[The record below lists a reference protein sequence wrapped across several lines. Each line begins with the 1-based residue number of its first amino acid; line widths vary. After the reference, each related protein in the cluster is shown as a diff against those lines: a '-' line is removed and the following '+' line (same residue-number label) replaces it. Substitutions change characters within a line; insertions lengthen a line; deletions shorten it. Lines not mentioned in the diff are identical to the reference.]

1 MGDAGSFA
9 RLEGRVSG
17 IEIGATGRFELVVE
31 AQHLASNFKDALL
44 PPVLATPVMVMIM
57 ENAALNAIRPFL
69 DPGESAV
76 GTRVEADHLAA
87 TPAGQRVVGEAT
99 VTKVDGRHISFAV
112 TARDEAEE
120 IGRGTHERLVI
131 DIARFAER
139 LAAKSARPA

>member
-1 MGDAGSFA
+1 MD
-9 RLEGRVSG
+9 R

-31 AQHLASNFKDALL
+31 AQHLASNFKDTLL

-69 DPGESAV
+69 EPGESAV
-76 GTRVEADHLAA
+76 GTRVAVDHLAA
-87 TPAGQRVVGEAT
+87 TPIGQLVVGEAT

-112 TARDEAEE
+112 TARDEVDE

-131 DIARFAER
+131 DIARFTEK
-139 LAAKSARPA
+139 LAQKTAAQR